1 MTIREA
7 VLLSAGFGTRMRPMT
22 LGTPKPALPFL
33 NRPVMHWA
41 LDRLVETG
49 IERVLV
55 NLHHLPDE
63 VRETAAAYPS
73 PVDFF
78 FSYEPELLGTAGFL
92 GPMKAHLRG
101 EAFFVV
107 NGDVLHDFSCDD
119 LADDLAAHP
128 RARATLAVAPWTPG
142 YTGVSLTPGGTIR
155 GFDGGAYMF
164 TGVYAAR
171 RELIEHLETPGRR
184 ELVRDLIGP
193 LLPSGAVRGLV
204 EKGLWEDLG
213 CPAGYLGASMR
224 GLARM
229 AEGGMAVPAG
239 SRLENL
245 SGCPVLIHETARVH
259 PSTVFTGP
267 TVLGEGTVIEGKT
280 RVGSAVFMPDTRLE
294 AGRCIER
301 AILSPWGNAMIGRGA
316 SIPDAEP

>member
-1 MTIREA
+1 
-7 VLLSAGFGTRMRPMT
+7 
-22 LGTPKPALPFL
+22 
-33 NRPVMHWA
+33 
-41 LDRLVETG
+41 
-49 IERVLV
+49 
-55 NLHHLPDE
+55 
-63 VRETAAAYPS
+63 
-73 PVDFF
+73 
-78 FSYEPELLGTAGFL
+78 
-92 GPMKAHLRG
+92 
-101 EAFFVV
+101 
-107 NGDVLHDFSCDD
+107 
-119 LADDLAAHP
+119 
-128 RARATLAVAPWTPG
+128 
-142 YTGVSLTPGGTIR
+142 
-155 GFDGGAYMF
+155 MF